1 MLLLLLTATLC
12 CIPLC
17 LSVSFT
23 SKTRSQLYQDA
34 ARRGDVAMLRYFRY
48 TGNDV
53 ALQAHERKAALSA
66 ARQHNH
72 QQVLAFLNQSD

>member
-17 LSVSFT
+17 LSVYFT
-23 SKTRSQLYQDA
+23 SKTRSRLYQDA
-34 ARRGDVAMLRYFRY
+34 ARQGDVAMLRYFRY
-48 TGNDV
+48 TGKDM
-53 ALQAHERKAALSA
+53 ALQAHERKAALSV

-72 QQVLAFLNQSD
+72 QQVLEFLNQSE

>member
-12 CIPLC
+12 CIPMC
-17 LSVSFT
+17 LSVCLT

-48 TGNDV
+48 TGNDMT
-53 ALQAHERKAALSA
+53 LQAHERKAALSA

-72 QQVLAFLNQSD
+72 QQVLAFLNRSD

>member
-17 LSVSFT
+17 LSVSLT

-34 ARRGDVAMLRYFRY
+34 ARQGDVAMLRYFRY
-48 TGNDV
+48 TGNDI
-53 ALQAHERKAALSA
+53 ALQAHERKAAIST

-72 QQVLAFLNQSD
+72 QQVLEFLNQSD

>member
-1 MLLLLLTATLC
+1 M
-12 CIPLC
+12 
-17 LSVSFT
+17 T
-23 SKTRSQLYQDA
+23 SKTRARLYQEA

-48 TGNDV
+48 TGNDL
-53 ALQAHERKAALSA
+53 ALQAHERNAALSV